1 MMLSLVDFRPC
12 RPQQQSNSFSN
23 HATNYRAQVQNRE
36 PYKLG
41 IVTWP
46 YYQISDRHWV
56 SYLTSSIFSRLLQQR
71 KSSVHI
77 IVPHRTSSRPI
88 DTSHSNFQ
96 SSKTFAHTATPH
108 TRRHNRTCRQHSRRS
123 HSNQVSL
130 PWMFLQH
137 TMNSSFL
144 CKRSCLARACQ
155 RRLVLQASNV
165 LPRLFECG
173 GEDLEG

>member
-1 MMLSLVDFRPC
+1 MMLLPVDFRLC
-12 RPQQQSNSFSN
+12 RPQQKSASF
-23 HATNYRAQVQNRE
+23 YRTQVRNRE

-46 YYQISDRHWV
+46 YHQISDRHWV
-56 SYLTSSIFSRLLQQR
+56 SYLTSFVFSRLLQPR
-71 KSSVHI
+71 KSSIHI
-77 IVPHRTSSRPI
+77 IVPHRTSSRLI
-88 DTSHSNFQ
+88 NTSHSNLQ

-123 HSNQVSL
+123 HSNQVSPL
-130 PWMFLQH
+130 DVSTAHHQLQL
-137 TMNSSFL
+137 SL
-144 CKRSCLARACQ
+144 QALVLGSCLARACQ